1 MGKAATQ
8 KPISERAQE
17 ASGNLPVP
25 QASAAPPADL
35 MEFAAEQGGRG
46 VSTAADDNLVP
57 LIYVLHYSS
66 PQVDRRDN
74 AYIEGAEP
82 GDIWLRGAPLGMEII
97 KPHDGLLVQPCYFYK
112 DVGEWRPRQEGGGGG
127 QGFICRHPEEAAK
140 DVAGAVEDPDDKNHW
155 TITRNGEV
163 HDLVE
168 TRNHAVLVYHP
179 SGRVMP
185 YLIPLSSTGH
195 GVSRAW
201 MSQIN
206 GQIIQQGS
214 KKGEPWDSFARL
226 YVLRTEPRANK
237 LGKWFSFTTEEG
249 PWCDREKYLMGRKLH
264 EQFARGE
271 KRAEAPEASAD
282 PAPAAGGTN
291 TDALA

>member
-1 MGKAATQ
+1 MAKAE
-8 KPISERAQE
+8 KSISERAKE
-17 ASGNLPVP
+17 AAGNTLPTV
-25 QASAAPPADL
+25 QSTAAPPTDL
-35 MEFAAEQGGRG
+35 MEFAGEQGGRG

-57 LIYVLHYSS
+57 LVYVLHYSS

-82 GDIWLRGAPLGMEII
+82 GDIWLRGAPAGLEII
-97 KPHDGLLVQPCYFYK
+97 KPADGVLVQPCYFYK
-112 DVGEWRPRQEGGGGG
+112 DVGEWLPRQEGGGGG
-127 QGFICRHPEEAAK
+127 QGFIGRHPEEAAR
-140 DVAGAVEDPDDKNHW
+140 DVAGAEQDPEDKNHW
-155 TITRNGEV
+155 TVRRGNEV

-168 TRNHAVLVYHP
+168 TRNHAVLVWHP

-201 MSQIN
+201 MTQI
-206 GQIIQQGS
+206 GRQIIQQGP

-226 YVLRTEPRANK
+226 YVLGTEPRANK

-249 PWCDREKYLMGRKLH
+249 PWCTREQYLAGRKLH
-264 EQFARGE
+264 EQFAKGE
-271 KRAEAPEASAD
+271 KRAEAPQESAG
-282 PAPAAGGTN
+282 PSPAATN